1 MKKSLIALALV
12 SAFAAPAFAEEAAP
26 TPEHTLTGNV
36 GLFSSYRFR
45 GIDQTFGKP
54 ALQGGFDYT
63 HSSGVYVGNW
73 NSNVSSGAGFPDGF
87 AVDEEP
93 DDGAVA
99 VLRLGVDQL
108 EIQRLVDGFDGME
121 IIEVFA
127 GEPVD

>member
-1 MKKSLIALALV
+1 MKKSLIAMALV
-12 SAFAAPAFAEEAAP
+12 SAFAAPGFAEEAAP

-73 NSNVSSGAGFPDGF
+73 NSNVSSGSAFPGL
-87 AVDEEP
+87 P
-93 DDGAVA
+93 C
-99 VLRLGVDQL
+99 
-108 EIQRLVDGFDGME
+108 
-121 IIEVFA
+121 
-127 GEPVD
+127 